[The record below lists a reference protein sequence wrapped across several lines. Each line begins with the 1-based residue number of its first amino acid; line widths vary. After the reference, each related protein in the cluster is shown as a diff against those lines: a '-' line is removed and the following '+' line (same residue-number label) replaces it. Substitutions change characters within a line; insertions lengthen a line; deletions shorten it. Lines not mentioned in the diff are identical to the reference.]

1 METSRTSSRQNKS
14 YQEPDKENNVLRKR
28 PPSGGSRHL
37 NNSNSSSLEI
47 LEPEETSRKKEQYR
61 DHRQPSSAKRG
72 SHAGSVPPRPDST
85 LTRRTPTPTKQI
97 SLQAV
102 RRKEER
108 DDPIVA
114 DVDWKELQSQRRNK
128 GRKKDS
134 LTEKFQELD
143 VTDKDKISLE
153 QSSIPFSNSSRHH
166 NCSHHHEERTAGTS
180 DRCREI
186 KETKKVTSDGKS
198 LESKQDG
205 GSGAAAGRGESSDD
219 SDTEDSE
226 DEEEKAPNQL
236 LMEFVTCL
244 MEKDY
249 PNAQK
254 LCKMILLYEPD
265 NAEALKFQPLI
276 DEKIELDQEEEV
288 AGSADS
294 DDEGVDEDEE
304 EGEGD
309 SDEDSEDDSDDS
321 DSDDD
326 SSDSDS
332 DDDDD
337 DDDADDDEQQ
347 EDKLDS
353 GIASAAGSV
362 HFDM

>member
-1 METSRTSSRQNKS
+1 MATNRPLSRQKKS
-14 YQEPDKENNVLRKR
+14 YQEPDKENNVIHKR
-28 PPSGGSRHL
+28 PPSGGIRHL

-47 LEPEETSRKKEQYR
+47 LESEETSRKKEQYW

-85 LTRRTPTPTKQI
+85 LVRRTPTPTKQI

-108 DDPIVA
+108 EDPLVA
-114 DVDWKELQSQRRNK
+114 DVDWKEIQSQRRNK
-128 GRKKDS
+128 GRKNDS

-143 VTDKDKISLE
+143 VADKDLTPTE
-153 QSSIPFSNSSRHH
+153 QSSISSSHSSRHH
-166 NCSHHHEERTAGTS
+166 NCSHHHEEKTAETS
-180 DRCREI
+180 DRSREI
-186 KETKKVTSDGKS
+186 KETKKVVREGMSF
-198 LESKQDG
+198 ESEQDG
-205 GSGAAAGRGESSDD
+205 GSAAVGGRVASSDD
-219 SDTEDSE
+219 SDSDDSE
-226 DEEEKAPNQL
+226 DEDKKAPNQL
-236 LMEFVTCL
+236 LMEFVSCL

-249 PNAQK
+249 LNAQK

-276 DEKIELDQEEEV
+276 DEKIELDQEEEE

-294 DDEGVDEDEE
+294 DDEGCDEDGED
-304 EGEGD
+304 GEGD
-309 SDEDSEDDSDDS
+309 SDDDSEDSDDDS
-321 DSDDD
+321 DSDGD
-326 SSDSDS
+326 SSDSDSDS

-337 DDDADDDEQQ
+337 GDEQQ
-347 EDKLDS
+347 EDRLDS

-362 HFDM
+362 HFGM

>member
-1 METSRTSSRQNKS
+1 METNRTSSHQNKR
-14 YQEPDKENNVLRKR
+14 YQEPEKGNNVLYKR
-28 PPSGGSRHL
+28 PPSGGNRHL

-47 LEPEETSRKKEQYR
+47 LEPEETSRKKEHYR
-61 DHRQPSSAKRG
+61 DHRQASSAKRG
-72 SHAGSVPPRPDST
+72 NHAGSVPPRPDSS

-114 DVDWKELQSQRRNK
+114 DVDWKELESQRRNK
-128 GRKKDS
+128 GRKNGS
-134 LTEKFQELD
+134 LTENFQELH
-143 VTDKDKISLE
+143 VADKDNISQE
-153 QSSIPFSNSSRHH
+153 QSSIPFSYSSRHH
-166 NCSHHHEERTAGTS
+166 NCSHHHEEKTAGTS
-180 DRCREI
+180 GRCTES
-186 KETKKVTSDGKS
+186 KETKKVT
-198 LESKQDG
+198 LESKEDG
-205 GSGAAAGRGESSDD
+205 GSGAAGGKGESSDD
-219 SDTEDSE
+219 SDSEEE
-226 DEEEKAPNQL
+226 DEDRKAPNQL

-249 PNAQK
+249 LNAQK

-276 DEKIELDQEEEV
+276 DEKIELDQEEEMS
-288 AGSADS
+288 GSADS
-294 DDEGVDEDEE
+294 DDEGVDEDD

-309 SDEDSEDDSDDS
+309 SDEDSDEDSEADSDDS

-332 DDDDD
+332 DDHDDGDDD
-337 DDDADDDEQQ
+337 NETQ

-362 HFDM
+362 HFSV